1 MKSKFK
7 ILICIIIVILI
18 GVAIYFY
25 KFKTTKNEENDVT
38 KNYSQINEEITN
50 KSDNDEKSSNNN
62 NELNINNEL
71 NTNNGSK
78 SNIVSKTDNNT
89 STSNDLNIKDNN
101 VRVVKSVSPSGFAG
115 SSLYVVRLYSDG
127 SVYAITYNGEGFDDS
142 NIVLNKLVA
151 TNAEDINNVTY
162 DDYDKDNSLDVG
174 AVVIKGSSLNV
185 IDNNYGWIIFKKS

>member
-25 KFKTTKNEENDVT
+25 KFKTTKNEENNVT
-38 KNYSQINEEITN
+38 KNYSQINEEIAN
-50 KSDNDEKSSNNN
+50 ESDNDEKSSNTN

-127 SVYAITYNGEGFDDS
+127 SVYLITYNGEGFDDS
-142 NIVLNKLVA
+142 NIASNKLVA

-174 AVVIKGSSLNV
+174 AVVIKGSNLNTIV
-185 IDNNYGWIIFKKS
+185 KDYGWIIFKKS

>member
-25 KFKTTKNEENDVT
+25 KFKTTKNEENNVT
-38 KNYSQINEEITN
+38 KNYSQINEEIAN
-50 KSDNDEKSSNNN
+50 ESDNDEKSSNNN

-127 SVYAITYNGEGFDDS
+127 SVYLITYNGEGFDDS
-142 NIVLNKLVA
+142 NIASNKLVA

-174 AVVIKGSSLNV
+174 AVVIKGSNLNTIV
-185 IDNNYGWIIFKKS
+185 KDYGWIIFKKS